1 MSRPAAPLPQK
12 SEDQEKIRLLIVD
25 DIPETRENLR
35 KLLFFESD
43 IDVVGAATSGEEGI
57 QMSVELQPDIVLMDI
72 NMPGVD
78 GITASE
84 KITQEVPFCQ
94 IIMMSVQGEAD
105 YLRRSMLAGA
115 REFLIKPFSS
125 DELVSS
131 IRRVYQLGASRRQAM
146 PAMQRPAEGAARPAP
161 SAEGKIVTVFSP
173 KGGVGCS
180 TIAVNVAIA
189 LQQNAASKV
198 ALVDTSLQFGDVGVL
213 LNLYASRTIADLAAH
228 ADELDNELIGDVF
241 IPHSSGVKALLAPP
255 RPEVADTV
263 TPGLIADVLQRLR
276 TIFDYIIVDTSS
288 VLDDV
293 VLNVLDISD
302 KIIVVTTPE
311 IPSIKDS
318 KLFFE
323 VTEALEYD
331 RERIMFVLNKADRRV
346 NIRAEDIETNIK
358 YEIKGQLPLDERS
371 VTTAV
376 NQGVPYILGDKN
388 SLITQATIAL
398 SKRLAEELSPAAEE
412 VEAPVRSGIFGR
424 QSNLRI

>member
-1 MSRPAAPLPQK
+1 MSGSIAPLPDGPEGQG
-12 SEDQEKIRLLIVD
+12 KIRLLIVD

-43 IDVVGAATSGEEGI
+43 IEVVGAATDGQDGI
-57 QMSVELQPDIVLMDI
+57 DMATELQPDIVLMDI
-72 NMPGVD
+72 NMPGID

-84 KITQEVPFCQ
+84 KISQNVPFCQ
-94 IIMMSVQGEAD
+94 IIMMSVQGESD

-125 DELVSS
+125 DELISS
-131 IRRVYQLGASRRQAM
+131 VRRVYQLGASRRQAM
-146 PAMQRPAEGAARPAP
+146 PITQMSGGSVAADEAAP
-161 SAEGKIVTVFSP
+161 KAEGKIVSVFSA

-213 LNLYASRTIADLAAH
+213 LNLYASRTSADLAVH
-228 ADELDNELIGDVF
+228 ADELDDELIEDVF
-241 IPHSSGVKALLAPP
+241 IAHSSGVKALLAPP
-255 RPEVADTV
+255 KPEEADTV
-263 TPGLIADVLQRLR
+263 TPALITKVLGRLR
-276 TIFDYIIVDTSS
+276 SMFDIIIVDTSS

-293 VLNVLDISD
+293 VLSVMDLSD

-311 IPSIKDS
+311 IPAIKNA

-331 RERIMFVLNKADRRV
+331 RDRIMFVLNKADKRV
-346 NIRAEDIETNIK
+346 NIRAEDIESNIK
-358 YEIKGQLPLDERS
+358 YRIEGQLPLDERS
-371 VTTAV
+371 VTNAV
-376 NQGVPYILGDKN
+376 NQGVPFVLGDKN
-388 SLITQATIAL
+388 SVLTQATIIL
-398 SKRLAEELSPAAEE
+398 SKTLNETLHSKAET
-412 VEAPVRSGIFGR
+412 VEAPVRTGIFGR
-424 QSNLRI
+424 